1 MLYEKREQK
10 CICRWFQLRK
20 TIYAE
25 EKRCGGLQQ
34 NSIILGMCL
43 WVIFDFFKTKCNFLL
58 FLGGA

>member
-1 MLYEKREQK
+1 MKKENKSVYAGG
-10 CICRWFQLRK
+10 FQLRK

-34 NSIILGMCL
+34 NNIILGMCL